1 MIAASSA
8 ISDVSITDS
17 SFPIVFITRQ
27 CRDAGA
33 LSSVSFSHLRN
44 YKVFMMR
51 ILTASLIFFAL
62 SACATPPVV
71 APTAAPAGNYKLDP
85 THASVNWSLSHA
97 GLSNYT
103 ARFDTISGALNF
115 NPESPENSTVDIRI
129 DPKSVNTGLP
139 KFNEEIATSG
149 NYFDADKFPE
159 IKFVSTDIKLT
170 GEATGLITGDLTVK
184 GVTKPVTLDVVFNGA
199 GKSFGNPGKTLGFSA
214 TTKFLRSDYNMGH
227 LVSFGIGDEVTL
239 RIETEFNEAQ

>member
-1 MIAASSA
+1 
-8 ISDVSITDS
+8 
-17 SFPIVFITRQ
+17 
-27 CRDAGA
+27 
-33 LSSVSFSHLRN
+33 
-44 YKVFMMR
+44 MMR
-51 ILTASLIFFAL
+51 IFTASLTFLLLA
-62 SACATPPVV
+62 ACATPPVV
-71 APTAAPAGNYKLDP
+71 SPTAAPAGNYKLDP

-115 NPESPENSTVDIRI
+115 NPDTPENSIVDIRI

-139 KFNEEIATSG
+139 KFDEEIATSG
-149 NYFDADKFPE
+149 NYFDANQFPE

-170 GEATGLITGDLTVK
+170 GEATGMITGDLTLK
-184 GVTKPVTLDVVFNGA
+184 GVTKPVTLDVTFNGA

-227 LVSFGIGDEVTL
+227 LVAFGIGDEITL
-239 RIETEFNEAQ
+239 QIETEFNEAQ

>member
-1 MIAASSA
+1 
-8 ISDVSITDS
+8 
-17 SFPIVFITRQ
+17 
-27 CRDAGA
+27 
-33 LSSVSFSHLRN
+33 
-44 YKVFMMR
+44 MR
-51 ILTASLIFFAL
+51 ILTTSLAFMFLA
-62 SACATPPVV
+62 ACATPPVV
-71 APTAAPAGNYKLDP
+71 APTAAPAGNYVLDP
-85 THASVNWSLSHA
+85 THASVTWSLSHA

-115 NPESPENSTVDIRI
+115 NPDTPQNSTVDIRI

-149 NYFDADKFPE
+149 NYFDANKFPE

-184 GVTKPVTLDVVFNGA
+184 GVTKPVTLDVTFNGA

-214 TTKFLRSDYNMGH
+214 TTKFLRSDYNMSH
-227 LVSFGIGDEVTL
+227 LVAFGIGDEITL